1 MVKNEVGSFING
13 TIYHGRKFLFGFRNS
28 GNSFGNFIR
37 CNFIILFAN
46 SGYWKL
52 WMLENVCSLEFGFRF
67 LEIEKN
73 SG

>member
-28 GNSFGNFIR
+28 GNSFGSFIR

-46 SGYWKL
+46 SI
-52 WMLENVCSLEFGFRF
+52 LEAMDVGKSMYVL
-67 LEIEKN
+67 
-73 SG
+73 